1 MEILGKI
8 EFDGGISSIDLLLQ
22 RDFVIVMF

>member
-8 EFDGGISSIDLLLQ
+8 EFDGGISPIDLLLQ